1 MQLCCNHLSKYY
13 TRDKK
18 RIPIL
23 KDINFSMSERDFIAI
38 QGPSGCGKSTLLNI
52 LCGLLPYEE
61 GEYTID
67 GQLINNNSAADQMRA
82 KSIGVVVQNYALLP
96 YATVLENIMLAKKDK
111 LRALELLK
119 LLHIDPLMKMKVAKL
134 SGGEKQRVAIAR
146 ALMISPQILMMDEP
160 TGALDSQSRDDLMTL
175 LTDLHT
181 NHHTGLFLVT
191 HDHIVAQHATTII
204 HMKDGELSQN
214 Q

>member
-1 MQLCCNHLSKYY
+1 
-13 TRDKK
+13 
-18 RIPIL
+18 
-23 KDINFSMSERDFIAI
+23 
-38 QGPSGCGKSTLLNI
+38 
-52 LCGLLPYEE
+52 
-61 GEYTID
+61 
-67 GQLINNNSAADQMRA
+67 MRA

-96 YATVLENIMLAKKDK
+96 YATVLENIMLAKRDK

-160 TGALDSQSRDDLMTL
+160 TGVLDTHSRDELMDL

-191 HDHIVAQHATTII
+191 HDPSLPNMPQRSSIRKMENYPRINRHGCFFSNV
-204 HMKDGELSQN
+204 KYEK
-214 Q
+214 

>member
-1 MQLCCNHLSKYY
+1 MKLCCNHLSKYY
-13 TRDKK
+13 TRDKQ

-23 KDINFSMSERDFIAI
+23 KDISFTMDETDFIAI

-67 GQLINNNSAADQMRA
+67 GKLINNNSAADQLRA
-82 KSIGVVVQNYALLP
+82 QSIGVVVQNYALLP

-119 LLHIDPLMKMKVAKL
+119 ILRIDPLMKMKVGKL

-146 ALMISPQILMMDEP
+146 ALMIKPQLLMMDEP
-160 TGALDSQSRDDLMTL
+160 TGALDSKSRDDLLDL
-175 LTDLHT
+175 LKDLHI
-181 NHHTGLFLVT
+181 NQHTGIFLVT
-191 HDHIVAQHATTII
+191 HDPVVAQCATTVI
-204 HMKDGELSQN
+204 HMKDGQLLLQ
-214 Q
+214 